1 MLPDYSNILVA
12 TDLTPNAVHAFK
24 HAVMM
29 ARRNKARL
37 HLLHVIPDV
46 DASVRSYVSTVM
58 GKGSLDHFEKTHE
71 DEARSV
77 ITQRLKKFAQDEL
90 ADHPEDLQR
99 IDRILVLHGNPVAQI
114 LKAADD
120 LNADVIIMGSHGKG
134 PMEYTFLGSVAEK
147 VLRKTKRPVF
157 IIPFND

>member
-1 MLPDYSNILVA
+1 
-12 TDLTPNAVHAFK
+12 
-24 HAVMM
+24 MM

-90 ADHPEDLQR
+90 ADHPEDLSYNF
-99 IDRILVLHGNPVAQI
+99 V
-114 LKAADD
+114 
-120 LNADVIIMGSHGKG
+120 
-134 PMEYTFLGSVAEK
+134 
-147 VLRKTKRPVF
+147 
-157 IIPFND
+157 